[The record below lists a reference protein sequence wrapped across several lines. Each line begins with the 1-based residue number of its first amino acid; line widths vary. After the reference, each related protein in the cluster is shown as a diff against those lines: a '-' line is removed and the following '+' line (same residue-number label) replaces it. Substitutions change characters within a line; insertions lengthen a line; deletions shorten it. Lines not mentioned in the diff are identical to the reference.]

1 MSQILVD
8 TQPDNL
14 MGQFI
19 GGFLLER
26 ESRGLAPGTLRT
38 YADEL
43 RRFSM
48 WAGPAGIA
56 DVEDITPDLLRR
68 FLLHLAET
76 RNAGG
81 VHITF
86 RVVRSFLIW
95 YVNEFE
101 PDGWKNP
108 ISKVKPPKPNNQPL
122 PGVDQEAFGKL
133 IAACDGPMK
142 QRDKTALLFLLDTGV
157 RAAEFCALNI
167 GDLDVMSGAVTILHG
182 KGNKRRIVY
191 VGQTVLKELRRCL
204 KPRKLS
210 PEAPLFILDDGQRI
224 NFGALRDLVKRL
236 SKRAA
241 IESPGLHDFRRAF
254 AVNMLRNGCDV
265 ITLARLMGHN
275 NMSITE
281 RYLFLVEE
289 DLRNGHSKGSP
300 VDNMATK
307 NN

>member
-1 MSQILVD
+1 MANFRID
-8 TQPDNL
+8 TQPRNL
-14 MGQFI
+14 LEKFI
-19 GGFLLER
+19 SGFLLER

-43 RRFSM
+43 SRFAR
-48 WAGPAGIA
+48 WADGAGLA
-56 DVEDITPDLLRR
+56 DVEDITPDHLRR

-95 YVNEFE
+95 YTNEFE
-101 PDGWKNP
+101 PAGWKNP

-142 QRDKTALLFLLDTGV
+142 QRDKTTLLFLLDTGV

-191 VGQTVLKELRRCL
+191 VGQTVLREIRRYL
-204 KPRKLS
+204 KPRKLL
-210 PEAPLFILDDGQRI
+210 PEAPLFILDDNQRI

-265 ITLARLMGHN
+265 ITLARLMGH
-275 NMSITE
+275 TTLTVTQ
-281 RYLFLVEE
+281 RYLHLLDE
-289 DLRNGHSKGSP
+289 DLRRGHQLGSP
-300 VDNMATK
+300 VDNL
-307 NN
+307 